1 MELYTHHTKSEIG
14 SDLIDS
20 FIPKDKQMWIVD
32 FCCRLW
38 PLSMVDWKDSVYRHP
53 RTGYDKIMIEN
64 DVKEAVLLY

>member
-1 MELYTHHTKSEIG
+1 VWSIKIVFEFSLSRKNRHLCPFVQMELYTHHTKSEIG

-38 PLSMVDWKDSVYRHP
+38 PLSMVD
-53 RTGYDKIMIEN
+53 
-64 DVKEAVLLY
+64 